1 MIAIAIDGPSGAGK
15 SSLARKAAE
24 RLGYIY
30 VDTGALYRAVALY
43 VMEQGADPEDVQ
55 AVCACLPQVQIT
67 IGYVNGVQ
75 HVYLNGSDVSEQ
87 IRVPALSQ
95 IVSKVAALPA
105 VRAFL
110 LGMQRDLAR
119 ENNVIMDG
127 RDIGM
132 VVLPEAQ
139 VKIFLTALAEE
150 RARRR
155 HLEYVEKGVKI
166 DYNKVLE
173 DMQER
178 DRRDAPRIL
187 RAPDAVLLDTTELD
201 FAQSLDRLVEI
212 IEQRVGK

>member
-43 VMEQGADPEDVQ
+43 VMEHEVDPEDPQ
-55 AVCACLPQVQIT
+55 AVSSCLPQLQIK
-67 IGYVNGVQ
+67 IGYLDGVQ
-75 HVYLNGSDVSEQ
+75 HVYLNGRDVSEQ
-87 IRVPALSQ
+87 IRVPQLSQ
-95 IVSKVAALPA
+95 IVSKVAALPE

-110 LGMQRDLAR
+110 LGMQRELAR

-127 RDIGM
+127 RDIGV

-139 VKIFLTALAEE
+139 VKIFLTARAEE

-155 HLEYVEKGVKI
+155 HLEYVEKGEKI

-173 DMQER
+173 DMAER

-201 FAQSLDRLVEI
+201 FAQSLDRLVKI
-212 IEQRVGK
+212 IGQKIGK